1 MACMCAAVI
10 ILPPGSHF
18 RDAVCVPV
26 CVSGHVGQVAG
37 QVYELREAI
46 YQVDAHKGVLS
57 MNKKRGNQRSE

>member
-46 YQVDAHKGVLS
+46 YQVDAHKGVLT
-57 MNKKRGNQRSE
+57 